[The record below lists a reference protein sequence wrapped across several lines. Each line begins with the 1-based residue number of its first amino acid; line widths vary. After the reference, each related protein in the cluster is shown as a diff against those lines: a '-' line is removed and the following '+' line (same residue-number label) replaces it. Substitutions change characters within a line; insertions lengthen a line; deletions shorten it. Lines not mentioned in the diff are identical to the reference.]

1 MAVLDGIRVV
11 VTGSAA
17 ALDMASLLLSDN
29 GAEVIRVEAPGG
41 DARRGLPAWRLW
53 NRGRAASC
61 STRPWPRTGT
71 RLTR

>member
-29 GAEVIRVEAPGG
+29 GAEAIRVEPPGG

-53 NRGRAASC
+53 NRGARSIVLDAAIAA
-61 STRPWPRTGT
+61 TGT